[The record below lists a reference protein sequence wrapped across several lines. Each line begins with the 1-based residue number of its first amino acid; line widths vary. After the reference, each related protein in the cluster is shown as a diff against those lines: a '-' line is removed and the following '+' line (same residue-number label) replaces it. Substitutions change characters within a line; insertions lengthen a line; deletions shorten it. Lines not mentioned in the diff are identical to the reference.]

1 VRSIPGIGGRTLG
14 RPDPSRAGGGTTMRL
29 SMPARLARFAMATGL
44 VLSVGAP
51 AAAPVAAADDKVL
64 RIGVLQDLDSTN
76 PYGTILGVGYEAY
89 QLTYEKLV
97 GFGQNIEPI
106 PAFASSW
113 SRSGDGKSWVFKI
126 DPNKKWSDGTPA
138 TSADACFSWQLD
150 LDAQKTGDS
159 VGAGYIDY
167 ALGPNGSRV
176 TKVECPDPQTMI
188 VYTDDASNRVLQ
200 TYIPILPKH
209 IWGKM
214 NYKQIGDDKF
224 DPPADGSG
232 LVGSGPYQ
240 AVAWNTGEEIRFKRN
255 PYYSGHHAAEDEI
268 VIRFFKTNESM
279 VQALKAG
286 EIDYAHNISPEQF
299 KQLKSEPNIQVVNGV
314 LNGWTELG
322 FNTYGTGTGKTIKG
336 GGPSTK
342 ALLDPE
348 FRDALGYAIDKQK
361 LIDSVIGGLGEIGTT
376 QIPPGMPGV
385 PGHPSW
391 HTEPTNVRTFD
402 LTVADQ
408 KLTAAGYVKDASGRR
423 LDKEGKP
430 ISLSMVM
437 PDSDT
442 NYAKAGQFITD
453 WFAQLGI
460 KVSPQILDSDTLY
473 ARMLPPEGGK
483 EGKADY
489 DLFIW
494 DWSWGPDP
502 NDALDV
508 FRCDEI
514 GVSSDSLWCS
524 PEYDKLYDRQLVAQT
539 PEERQIVLDQM
550 QQMFYDQAPYH
561 ILYYNDNLDA
571 YRTDGFGGWQ
581 NQPANGVPFLGGFDT
596 WGETQLTDVVVAP
609 SPTAAPTGQAPASGV
624 PSSGGSNPPASGA
637 TGTETSSG
645 GVPVLP
651 IALLIVVVVVVAAI
665 FAMRRN
671 AARTSSDDEDE

>member
-1 VRSIPGIGGRTLG
+1 VGRTLG

-51 AAAPVAAADDKVL
+51 SVAPVAAAGDKVL
-64 RIGVLQDLDSTN
+64 RLGVLQDLDSTN

-89 QLTYEKLV
+89 QLSYEKLV
-97 GFGQNIEPI
+97 GFGPNVDPV
-106 PAFASSW
+106 PGFASSW
-113 SRSGDGKSWVFKI
+113 SRAADGKSWIFKI
-126 DPNKKWSDGTPA
+126 DPDKKWSDGTPA

-150 LDAQKTGDS
+150 LDAQKAGDS
-159 VGAGYIDY
+159 VGAGYIDFE
-167 ALGPNGSRV
+167 LGPNGSRV
-176 TKVECPDPQTMI
+176 TKVECPDPTTMI

-200 TYIPILPKH
+200 TFIPILPKH

-214 NYKQIGDDKF
+214 NYKQVGDDKF
-224 DPPADGSG
+224 EPPADGSG
-232 LVGSGPYQ
+232 LVGSGAYQ
-240 AVAWNTGEEIRFKRN
+240 AVEWKTGEEISFKRN
-255 PYYSGHHAAEDEI
+255 PYYSGHQGAEDEI
-268 VIRFFKTNESM
+268 VIRFFKTNETM

-299 KQLKSEPNIQVVNGV
+299 KQLKGEPNIVPVNGV

-342 ALLDPE
+342 ALLDPA

-361 LIDSVIGGLGEIGTT
+361 LIDSVIGGFGEIGTT
-376 QIPPGMPGV
+376 QIPPAMPGV
-385 PGHPSW
+385 PGKKPW
-391 HTEPTNVRTFD
+391 HTEPNNVRVFD
-402 LTVADQ
+402 IEVAKQ
-408 KLTAAGYVKDASGRR
+408 KLDAAGYKLDPSGAR
-423 LDKEGKP
+423 LDQQGKP
-430 ISLSMVM
+430 ISLSLVM
-437 PDSDT
+437 PDSDP

-453 WFAQLGI
+453 WFGQLGI
-460 KVSPQILDSDTLY
+460 KISPQVLDSDTLY

-483 EGKADY
+483 DGKADY

-524 PEYDKLYDRQLVAQT
+524 PEYDKLYDQQLVAPT
-539 PEERQIVLDQM
+539 TEARQEILDQM

-561 ILYYNDNLDA
+561 VLYYNDNLDA
-571 YRTDGFGGWQ
+571 YRTDVFGGWQ
-581 NQPANGVPFLGGFDT
+581 NQPVNGVPLFGGYDT
-596 WGETQLTDVVVAP
+596 LGETMLTDASAVP
-609 SPTAAPTGQAPASGV
+609 SPTATAPGTSGAP
-624 PSSGGSNPPASGA
+624 SGGSPAPTASPSDSGA
-637 TGTETSSG
+637 TSSG
-645 GVPVLP
+645 SLP
-651 IALLIVVVVVVAAI
+651 IIPIVVGLIVVAAVVGFVV
-665 FAMRRN
+665 MRRRPSG
-671 AARTSSDDEDE
+671 AADEDDE